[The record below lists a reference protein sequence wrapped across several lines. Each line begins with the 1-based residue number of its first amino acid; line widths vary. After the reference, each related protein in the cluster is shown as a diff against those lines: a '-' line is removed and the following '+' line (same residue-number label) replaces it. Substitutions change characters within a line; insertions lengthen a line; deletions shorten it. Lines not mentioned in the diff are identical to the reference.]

1 MLPFRGFLV
10 GATIGNGNE
19 FCKVMA
25 KMEFCIT
32 DTWRAQQLLCFAVF

>member
-10 GATIGNGNE
+10 GAGNGNE

-25 KMEFCIT
+25 KMEFCKI
-32 DTWRAQQLLCFAVF
+32 DTWRVQQLSCFAVF